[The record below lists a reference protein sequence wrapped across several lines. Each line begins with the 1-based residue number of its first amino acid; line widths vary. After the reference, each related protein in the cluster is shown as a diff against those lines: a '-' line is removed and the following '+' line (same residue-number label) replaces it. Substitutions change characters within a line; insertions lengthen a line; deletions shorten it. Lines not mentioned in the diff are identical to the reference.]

1 MRSQTGRRARGKVR
15 GTIRVEGLE
24 TRDLLAAANL
34 FMPPANLYP
43 SEALRT
49 PPVIQSQ
56 NGSLDATLN
65 MVKAGLDSDPILYGG
80 EPIFSS
86 PPDPNSGNNPN
97 KPVYAMV
104 YQVDAYG
111 QSHAAQAP
119 GPILQLQR
127 GETLRL
133 RVNDNLAEPGT
144 PANVVF
150 NTNLHTHGLH
160 VSDLN
165 NGDNVYRE
173 ITPGQGMDVA
183 IAVPDEQPP
192 GINWYHVHRHM
203 STHEQ
208 VYGGLAGM
216 LLVGDPLD
224 PWPQYKD
231 QITQRYLGI
240 TEVNIQ
246 NGRLTNYTAGKS
258 GTKFYEGWQKR
269 INGQVNPTITVRP
282 GETQVW
288 NLASIGPFGGVN
300 VAITDDDL
308 QNPWDATLLVQ
319 DGNGQ
324 NVQPYALSL
333 AADATRMQDLVAAT
347 LVMPGNRLTMAVTA
361 PTTPGT
367 YYLID
372 GWGGQDKPAVV
383 AGQQQF
389 YVLATI
395 QVEGEPVSTPP
406 PVFNPVGTVDPLFY
420 ATPDVS
426 RTFEFSILPGQ
437 TPAENLFLING
448 EVFGE
453 GVMPQVQIGTVEEW
467 TLTNPPNP
475 NASANHPFH
484 IHQGDFIV
492 TKVNGVPVDPTVTP
506 PPGSSSLA
514 YISGRDVID
523 LPAGGSV
530 TIRFKANDFAGKY
543 VFHCHILKHEDQ
555 GMMSPVLQ
563 FGPVEGL
570 RMAFGTEASR
580 NPSAVILNGEGTN
593 LGTVHPFPSSYRGGV
608 ATASALGSTQ
618 FYQTVAMGTAQHH
631 AAVTVYDDGALNP
644 RSRFQAFVGPRAR
657 GGVSVAVGAFGP
669 NGEAEVAVG
678 SRANGAA
685 VVRLFDLDG
694 RMIREVSGILPGR
707 FPRGV
712 NVAAGDVNGDNFDD
726 LIVSAGKGREPIVTA
741 IDGQEIANGVANPKT
756 LFTFNAG
763 GGGRSGARVAVGYVA
778 PSTVPSYQANLIT
791 TPESGHQAGTISVWN
806 TADLGLVG
814 HVMDHSTTS
823 PMNHGATV
831 PSPMVSFRPFSR
843 GGRAVQIASNYL
855 GSPGVPVVT
864 AWRSPHVVAFTSIDI
879 NNQATTQV
887 RQTR

>member
-1 MRSQTGRRARGKVR
+1 M
-15 GTIRVEGLE
+15 
-24 TRDLLAAANL
+24 LAAANL
-34 FMPPANLYP
+34 FFPPPNLYP
-43 SEALRT
+43 PEPLKT

-56 NGSLDATLN
+56 GGVLDATLN
-65 MVKAGLDSDPILYGG
+65 MVKAGLDRDPILYGG
-80 EPIFSS
+80 TPVFSS

-97 KPVYAMV
+97 KPVYAMA

-111 QSHAAQAP
+111 QSYPAQAP

-127 GETLRL
+127 GETLSL
-133 RVNDNLAEPGT
+133 KVNDNLAEPGT

-150 NTNLHTHGLH
+150 NTNFHSHGLH
-160 VSDLN
+160 VAAMS

-173 ITPGQGMDVA
+173 ITPGEGMNVA
-183 IAVPDEQPP
+183 IAIPDNQPP
-192 GINWYHVHRHM
+192 GINWYHVHRHG

-208 VYGGLAGM
+208 VYGGLSGM

-231 QITQRYLGI
+231 KIIQQYLGI

-246 NGRLTNYTAGKS
+246 DGHLANYAAGKS
-258 GTKFYEGWQKR
+258 GASFHEGWQKR
-269 INGQVNPTITVRP
+269 VNGQVNPTIQLRP

-300 VAITDDDL
+300 VVVADANL

-319 DGNGQ
+319 DGNGEDIR
-324 NVQPYALSL
+324 PYGLPL
-333 AADATRMQDLVAAT
+333 AADSTRMQDLAAAT

-361 PTTPGT
+361 PGTPGT

-372 GWGGQDKPAVV
+372 GWGGQDKPAVS
-383 AGQQQF
+383 AGGQQQY

-395 QVEGEPVSTPP
+395 EVGGTPVTTPP
-406 PVFNPVGTVDPLFY
+406 PVFDPVGEINPLFY
-420 ATPDVS
+420 ATPDVY
-426 RTFEFSILPGQ
+426 REFKFSIEPGQ
-437 TPAENLFLING
+437 TPGQNRFLIND

-467 TLTNPPNP
+467 TLTNPPNSA
-475 NASANHPFH
+475 ASANHPFH
-484 IHQGDFIV
+484 IHQGDFVV
-492 TKVNGVPVDPTVTP
+492 TKVNGVSVDPTATP
-506 PPGSSSLA
+506 APGDSSLA

-523 LPAGGSV
+523 IPAGGSI
-530 TIRFKANDFAGKY
+530 TIRFQANDFAGKY

-563 FGPVEGL
+563 FGPAQGL
-570 RMAFGTEASR
+570 RMAFGTGASR
-580 NPSAVILNGEGTN
+580 DPSAVILNGEGTN
-593 LGTVHPFPSSYRGGV
+593 LGTVHPFPRSYRGGV

-618 FYQTVAMGTAQHH
+618 FYQTVAMGTAER
-631 AAVTVYDDGALNP
+631 ASAVSVYDDGTLNP
-644 RSRFQAFVGPRAR
+644 RSLFQAFVGRRAH
-657 GGVSVAVGAFGP
+657 GGVSVTVGAFGP
-669 NGEAEVAVG
+669 NGEPEVAVG
-678 SRANGAA
+678 SRAHGGA

-694 RMIREVSGILPGR
+694 RLIRELSGVLPGR
-707 FPRGV
+707 FPHGV

-726 LIVSAGKGREPIVTA
+726 LIVSAGRGREPIVTA
-741 IDGQEIANGVANPKT
+741 IDGQEIANGVASPKT

-791 TPESGHQAGTISVWN
+791 TPESGPQSGTVSVWN

-814 HVMDHSTTS
+814 HQMGTEGHSAVEHAAMS
-823 PMNHGATV
+823 
-831 PSPMVSFRPFSR
+831 PSPMVSYRPFSTGR
-843 GGRAVQIASNYL
+843 GAVQLSSNYL
-855 GSPGVPVVT
+855 GSPGAPVIA
-864 AWRSPHVVAFTSIDI
+864 AWQSPHVVAFTTVDI
-879 NNQATTQV
+879 NNQATTEV
-887 RQTR
+887 RRTR